1 MPHRP
6 NQPPG
11 QQQPGAQPVSPPPPS
26 PHPNPWNF
34 LVTKKTTH
42 CELITKRE
50 LFAAMA
56 MQGLLSDPNYNET
69 PTRMAASCVRAADAL
84 IAELSKPTE

>member
-1 MPHRP
+1 ME
-6 NQPPG
+6 NKG
-11 QQQPGAQPVSPPPPS
+11 PVQS
-26 PHPNPWNF
+26 HPNPWDLF
-34 LVTKKTTH
+34 ITTKSPPS
-42 CELITKRE
+42 EVITKRE